1 MYASTNYVV
10 KQVDTACKKSVMLP
24 GPLWVDGFSHLNNV
38 QVMLQKEVSWSL
50 CVNAIQ
56 YDICS

>member
-38 QVMLQKEVSWSL
+38 QVMLQKEVS
-50 CVNAIQ
+50 
-56 YDICS
+56 